1 MVSVKSILCFTQGI
15 KNMLLYPHKM
25 AFSRG
30 ESSHMF
36 VGIRDFHKNETDQDA
51 IIAMDMSEHVGF
63 RPLTRKKGEHSYTS
77 EVSSPPHM
85 PR

>member
-1 MVSVKSILCFTQGI
+1 
-15 KNMLLYPHKM
+15 M

-36 VGIRDFHKNETDQDA
+36 IGIRDFHKNETDQDA

-63 RPLTRKKGEHSYTS
+63 RPLTRKKGENLKYSSETS
-77 EVSSPPHM
+77 SSPHF